1 MSKWGMKIGGQV
13 IIKRSDGRQHTAFVS
28 GFNEATES
36 VTVEWHENQETKGKE
51 LDLNNLAQLN
61 PFILDALA
69 PLTEAAMAS
78 PPPATSSPVRRAT
91 KNTKPSAKK
100 ETADKPTVPSTST
113 ASRKLPKKASVVVGE
128 KENSKSVPTAAPDR
142 TKSKDKAVK
151 KIQDIAA
158 KREERRAK
166 QVGQVKKNEKD
177 KASRADNPNWE
188 FSRMVTDYQKTRQI
202 YKGVP
207 PGKSPT
213 EKKINVCVRKRPLN
227 RKELQ
232 RFDVDVTTIP
242 DGENVLVHECKSKV
256 DLTKFLENHQF
267 RFDHA
272 FDESV
277 DNKTVYTYTAGP
289 LVKTIF
295 DRGMA
300 TCFAYG
306 QTGSGKTFTMGGIFA
321 EGSKTPDTSA
331 GIYAMAATDVFR
343 LNQLPAN
350 KAKNLKVSVS
360 YFEIYGGKVFDLL
373 NEQKRLRV
381 LEDGKGQV
389 NVVGLAERVVTGI
402 NDVLALLKSGT
413 EMRVT
418 GTTTANPNSS
428 RSHAVFQIILRNSV
442 SRKVHG
448 KFSLIDL
455 AGNERGADTMS
466 ANRQTRMEG
475 AEINKSLL
483 ALKECIRALSLNRK
497 HTPYRASKLTQV
509 LRDSFIGEKSR
520 TCMIAMVSP
529 GLASCENTLN
539 TLRYADRVKEL
550 KKDKGGVSAV
560 APDDAELLP
569 FDDHAADD
577 DVDDH
582 EEEEE
587 AEVRRDQRAS
597 PVHQQYDHRRPG
609 DMQTSPML
617 EANDDDADWLAE
629 PTPLETSLARQD
641 LKTLHESLKIKDKKR
656 NESLYNFQVAHALVQ
671 EAEERVEEEHRAYV
685 HYERE
690 MLDEEDK
697 MLQYINRPDNDV
709 EDYAKRLDEILSTK
723 IEKLSTL
730 KDHVANFRK
739 QLQLEE
745 TASRQV
751 EDSDFGL

>member
-1 MSKWGMKIGGQV
+1 MSKWGMKIGGTV

-61 PFILDALA
+61 PNVLAALT
-69 PLTEAAMAS
+69 PESQSSSSLAADVVK
-78 PPPATSSPVRRAT
+78 SPVRRAT
-91 KNTKPSAKK
+91 KVTKPSKPAK
-100 ETADKPTVPSTST
+100 EPTTA
-113 ASRKLPKKASVVVGE
+113 ASGRKLPKKGGPSAVSGE
-128 KENSKSVPTAAPDR
+128 KENAKSVPSSGGGGGGSSSSGAKP
-142 TKSKDKAVK
+142 KDKAVK

-158 KREERRAK
+158 KREARRANQEVK
-166 QVGQVKKNEKD
+166 SKKNEED

-188 FSRMVTDYQKTRQI
+188 FSRMVEDYKTTAKIQ
-202 YKGVP
+202 KGVP
-207 PGKSPT
+207 NNK
-213 EKKINVCVRKRPLN
+213 EAKQKKINVCVRKRPLN
-227 RKELQ
+227 RKERA

-242 DGENVLVHECKSKV
+242 DGANVLVHECKSKV

-267 RFDHA
+267 RFDQA

-277 DNKTVYTYTAGP
+277 ANKTVYKYTAGP

-295 DRGMA
+295 EKGMA

-306 QTGSGKTFTMGGIFA
+306 QTGSGKTFTMGGEFA
-321 EGSKTPDTSA
+321 EGSKTPDMTA
-331 GIYAMAATDVFR
+331 GIYAMAAEDVFR
-343 LNQLPAN
+343 LNQQAAN

-389 NVVGLAERVVTGI
+389 NVVGLAERVVGGLK
-402 NDVLALLKSGT
+402 DVLALLKSGT

-483 ALKECIRALSLNRK
+483 ALKECIRALALNRK

-509 LRDSFIGEKSR
+509 LRDSFIGDNSR

-550 KKDKGGVSAV
+550 KKDKKGIEAIDES
-560 APDDAELLP
+560 EMLP
-569 FDDHAADD
+569 FDANEEEEM
-577 DVDDH
+577 

-587 AEVRRDQRAS
+587 EEE
-597 PVHQQYDHRRPG
+597 P
-609 DMQTSPML
+609 MQPQAYPIT
-617 EANDDDADWLAE
+617 DDNEDADWLAE
-629 PTPLETSLARQD
+629 PTPLETSLAQQD
-641 LKTLHESLKIKDKKR
+641 LKRLHESLKIQDNDKKR
-656 NESLYNFQVAHALVQ
+656 SDSLYKFQVAHALVQ
-671 EAEERVEEEHRAYV
+671 EAEERVEEEHRAYI
-685 HYERE
+685 HFERE
-690 MLDEEDK
+690 TLDEEER
-697 MLQYINRPDNDV
+697 MLQNINRPDNDV
-709 EDYAKRLDEILSTK
+709 EQYARRLDEILSEK
-723 IEKLSTL
+723 IGKLSTL
-730 KDHVANFRK
+730 KDHVAQMRK
-739 QLQLEE
+739 QLAQEE

-751 EDSDFGL
+751 ENTDFGL